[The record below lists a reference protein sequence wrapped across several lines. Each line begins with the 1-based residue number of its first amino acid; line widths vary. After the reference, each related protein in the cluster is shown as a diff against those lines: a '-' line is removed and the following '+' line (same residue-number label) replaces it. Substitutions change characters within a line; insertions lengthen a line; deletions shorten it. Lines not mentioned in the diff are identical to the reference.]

1 MQAKKPFICL
11 FKNSAVEL
19 KTSVTAVDL
28 RDAVARFFSSNVG
41 MPLAHANSIPVD
53 LIQDVPA
60 NFETRYTLAQDGWSL
75 HVNAADSDH
84 AGEAK
89 SLLGD
94 IYVPEGPVRNTILAA
109 LRLYQEMGMGDPA
122 NRSDHIHDIAT
133 NGDDEISM
141 DEWGIEEL
149 CQSINFAVAD
159 PCAKPLVIVR
169 STSNDEILVQASH
182 AVKVLYLEDNETGDD
197 SDDLVVLD
205 DIEMWKQEFDVV
217 PSDLGDLIPQLKL
230 SSSVEECDMG
240 TVVLEINGGVVNS
253 VRSDRP
259 VRVLILDEDC
269 EGGDSENIQE
279 VNGQEVYVSDFQ
291 LTALDAGGNG
301 IDPEF
306 CRAVQDQILS

>member
-28 RDAVARFFSSNVG
+28 RDAVARFFTSDVG

-75 HVNAADSDH
+75 HVNAAGSEH

-133 NGDDEISM
+133 NGDDDISM

-259 VRVLILDEDC
+259 VRVLILDED
-269 EGGDSENIQE
+269 
-279 VNGQEVYVSDFQ
+279 
-291 LTALDAGGNG
+291 
-301 IDPEF
+301 
-306 CRAVQDQILS
+306 